1 VAYTTERDRQLFSEI
16 KGASNLFESLQSAPA
31 PADLL
36 KAENHEVPRQF
47 GFELPAGDPSTVPEM
62 RSLPNGGITYLFKPQ
77 MAKAAQFEKIGGGE
91 GYIWG
96 AGSGWVE
103 YVVPGRENWRKVGS
117 INVRAHIKP
126 VLPVDAHPPVDATT
140 VTLFINGVD
149 CGSRTMSDEDPKN
162 VVNQEW
168 KIDSYKLRL
177 QAARGLPLQVRFVV
191 QPGSDKPYGLNI
203 SNYPEGYSREEVR
216 PIQVDID

>member
-1 VAYTTERDRQLFSEI
+1 
-16 KGASNLFESLQSAPA
+16 
-31 PADLL
+31 
-36 KAENHEVPRQF
+36 
-47 GFELPAGDPSTVPEM
+47 
-62 RSLPNGGITYLFKPQ
+62 
-77 MAKAAQFEKIGGGE
+77 
-91 GYIWG
+91 
-96 AGSGWVE
+96 
-103 YVVPGRENWRKVGS
+103 
-117 INVRAHIKP
+117 
-126 VLPVDAHPPVDATT
+126 
-140 VTLFINGVD
+140 
-149 CGSRTMSDEDPKN
+149 MSDEDPKN